1 MRLSPKICAKKIKAL
16 LLSLEPVSSSLARS
30 KISSS
35 SKYSFMSFSMLK
47 ISQFKIFLS
56 VLNSPKLRT
65 KIGLCEIF
73 LSSKSL
79 SSRKFCTLFL

>member
-1 MRLSPKICAKKIKAL
+1 
-16 LLSLEPVSSSLARS
+16 
-30 KISSS
+30 
-35 SKYSFMSFSMLK
+35 MLK

-65 KIGLCEIF
+65 KIGFCEIF

-79 SSRKFCTLFL
+79 SSINFAHYFYSGLNLAIKVLN

>member
-1 MRLSPKICAKKIKAL
+1 
-16 LLSLEPVSSSLARS
+16 
-30 KISSS
+30 
-35 SKYSFMSFSMLK
+35 MLK

-73 LSSKSL
+73 
-79 SSRKFCTLFL
+79 FLVLKVFLLENFAHYFYSGLNPPIKVLN